1 MKARWKLYA
10 GVLTLLLAYLPPA
23 QAGTVA
29 ASSAWEALRS
39 KPGEVTQPAYYYR
52 RHYGYYGG
60 YHRPYYG
67 HYYGGYRRPY
77 YGYYGGYYRPYG
89 YYGGHRHRNY
99 YYGRRY
105 HW

>member
-10 GVLTLLLAYLPPA
+10 GVLTLLIASLPSA
-23 QAGTVA
+23 QAGNVG
-29 ASSAWEALRS
+29 ASGAWEALRS
-39 KPGEVTQPAYYYR
+39 KPQEAIQPTYYYR
-52 RHYGYYGG
+52 RHYGHYGG

-77 YGYYGGYYRPYG
+77 YGHYGGYR
-89 YYGGHRHRNY
+89 RHN

-105 HW
+105 Y